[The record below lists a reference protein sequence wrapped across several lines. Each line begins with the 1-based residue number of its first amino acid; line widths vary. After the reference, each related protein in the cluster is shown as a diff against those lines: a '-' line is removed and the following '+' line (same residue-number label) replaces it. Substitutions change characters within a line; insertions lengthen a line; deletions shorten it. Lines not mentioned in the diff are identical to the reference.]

1 MLNVSRWISILVLAG
16 FGAVAVAAEGDLMD
30 TEYLHQPNAG
40 TFELTPGLGGAP
52 GNTALL
58 NQPNGIILRNY
69 NISGSDT
76 KFNLFLVPIMVSAD
90 YGISSMF
97 SIGASLTYGSG
108 ATGFSNCPSGGTC
121 NSHTIKGL
129 FDPELYF
136 KGRAAIGPG
145 VLQYGVVAEVGV
157 EKSKTDSSGDGN
169 WATGGTTLSP
179 FIAYQLPVGT
189 GALGARFK
197 YDLYKG
203 DRKSTSQ
210 TSSASIDSTTSN
222 GNAVSVDA
230 FYEIPVG
237 IVTLGGALIYS
248 SYPET
253 KTASGNNYAKA
264 DKNANSIFGLQFYAP
279 VHLSGVT
286 LLPNVAYQSYSF
298 SSSDSGFSSVN
309 ALQLGI
315 AARLTF

>member
-1 MLNVSRWISILVLAG
+1 MLNVSKWISILALAG
-16 FGAVAVAAEGDLMD
+16 FGAGAVAAEGDLMD

-40 TFELTPGLGGAP
+40 AFELTPGLGGAP

-58 NQPNGIILRNY
+58 NQPNGITFRTY
-69 NISGSDT
+69 NIKNSDS
-76 KFNLFLVPIMVSAD
+76 KFNLFLVPIAVSAD

-97 SIGASLTYGSG
+97 SIGANLTYGSG
-108 ATGFSNCPSGGTC
+108 STSFSNCPSGSTC
-121 NSHTIKGL
+121 NSHSLKGL

-157 EKSKTDSSGDGN
+157 EKGKTDSSGDGN

-179 FIAYQLPVGT
+179 FVAYQLPVGT
-189 GALGARFK
+189 GALGARVK

-203 DRKSTSQ
+203 DRKSTS
-210 TSSASIDSTTSN
+210 SNPSVDSTTSD
-222 GNAVSVDA
+222 GNTLAIDA

-237 IVTLGGALIYS
+237 IVTLGGALIYT

-253 KTASGNNYAKA
+253 KTASGNNASKP
-264 DKNANSIFGLQFYAP
+264 DKNAYSIFGVQFYAP

-286 LLPNVAYQSYSF
+286 LLPNVAYQSYSL
-298 SSSDSGFSSVN
+298 SSDSGFSSIN
-309 ALQLGI
+309 AVQLGI